1 MNNIKAIILAAGIG
15 SRLYPITEKMPKSLI
30 RVSGRE
36 ILDYQIAG
44 YIKAG
49 ILEEQIYVVTGYMS
63 EMIEVFLSNKYPRV
77 HIIVSNDY
85 LTTNNMYSLYLALT
99 KISNNAFLD
108 FETLFINNADCL
120 YDEALIQEFALC
132 EYKNAIACKIGTYI
146 DESMKI
152 ATNDNNIIIDIA
164 KTINPENAAGVSVD
178 LYKYSSEAIRKLY
191 LILKD
196 YIEVKK
202 DIKQWTEVAFPI
214 LFKGIDVYPFDIK
227 KRKWIEVDT
236 MDDLLQ
242 ADITFCTF
250 EMANKKAVICDL
262 DGTLY
267 IGNKPIESAIEF
279 VYRNRYR
286 YDFYFLTNNTSCPP
300 KEYIKKL
307 ATYKLDV
314 LEDEICTPF
323 IPLIRYIKNKH
334 YKSIYLVATDAVVE
348 YLCVQLP
355 EIDFSYDYDNNEAIV
370 LTYDKE
376 ITYQK
381 LKNMALLLNNKR
393 SIDYICTHS
402 DIFCPTEFGNIPDIG
417 SMIEM
422 LYMTTGKRPSI
433 IFGKPNTELIETIIN
448 KYGNEKIAIAGDR
461 LYTDGVLAK
470 NSGID
475 FICVL
480 SGESTRVDVA
490 FCNYQ
495 NNILVIQD
503 LGCLLHNNRTSECEI
518 IYLSRTDEISTTK
531 IKQTYGNYPP
541 PPPPGN

>member
-1 MNNIKAIILAAGIG
+1 MKAIILAAGIG
-15 SRLYPITEKMPKSLI
+15 SRLYPITEKMPKSLV

-44 YIKAG
+44 YIKSG

-63 EMIEVFLSNKYPRV
+63 EMIQVFLSNKYPKV
-77 HIIVSNDY
+77 NIIINTDY
-85 LTTNNMYSLYLALT
+85 LTTNNMYSLYIALT
-99 KISNNAFLD
+99 EIRNNTLLD

-120 YDEALIQEFALC
+120 YDESLIQEFVLC
-132 EYKNAIACKIGTYI
+132 EYKNTIACEIGTYI

-152 ATNDNNIIIDIA
+152 VTNGNNIITDIA
-164 KTINPENAAGVSVD
+164 KTIKSENATGVSVD
-178 LYKYSSEAIRKLY
+178 LYKYSSEAIQKLY
-191 LILKD
+191 SIIKD

-202 DIKQWTEVAFPI
+202 DVKQWTEVAFPV
-214 LFKGIDVYPFDIK
+214 LFKEIDVYPFDIK
-227 KRKWIEVDT
+227 QRKWVEVDT

-242 ADITFCTF
+242 ADMTFCTF
-250 EMANKKAVICDL
+250 EMTNKKAIICDL

-267 IGNKPIESAIEF
+267 LGNKPIESAIEF
-279 VYRNRYR
+279 VHRNRYM

-300 KEYIKKL
+300 GEYVKKL
-307 ATYKLDV
+307 AAYKLDV

-323 IPLIRYIKNKH
+323 IPLIQYVKNKH
-334 YKSIYLVATDAVVE
+334 YKSIYLVATSTVIE
-348 YLCVQLP
+348 YLRIQLP
-355 EIDFSYDYDNNEAIV
+355 EIDFNYDYDNNEAIL

-381 LKNMALLLNNKR
+381 MKNMALLLNHNR

-433 IFGKPNTELIETIIN
+433 IFGKPNTELIGTIIN
-448 KYGNEKIAIAGDR
+448 KYGKEQILIAGDR
-461 LYTDGVLAK
+461 LYTDGALAE
-470 NSGID
+470 NARID

-490 FCNYQ
+490 FCNYT

-503 LGCLLHNNRTSECEI
+503 LGCLP
-518 IYLSRTDEISTTK
+518 ST
-531 IKQTYGNYPP
+531 PP
-541 PPPPGN
+541 PAQVDK